1 MTRAALLVGTIAMI
15 ALSGCAT
22 WEHPRG
28 IPPPRTGSLDEQVEA
43 RQKADRERAADQVA
57 CPACHGQGG
66 FTVDHVQRQAGADG
80 NVRETSVGTSSMTCP
95 YCQNGLVSKARA
107 EEIAQ
112 EMR

>member
-43 RQKADRERAADQVA
+43 RQKADAKTKECVIRQAIRRDQVE
-57 CPACHGQGG
+57 
-66 FTVDHVQRQAGADG
+66 AGRD
-80 NVRETSVGTSSMTCP
+80 VRPLPKEKC
-95 YCQNGLVSKARA
+95 
-107 EEIAQ
+107 
-112 EMR
+112 